1 MKKNNIN
8 QIERQYLTS
17 KKVFIVTL
25 IVILLTITA
34 IWLFELGQHRT
45 LFQNSLLSTTILSV
59 AFFLFLTIS
68 LYKGVKLK
76 DNLGKITDK
85 INTKN
90 IPDLSWLDLS
100 GIGDISIGE
109 GEIVIGIL
117 VWILVSIIFVFLIW
131 FFGSILLILVLVFSA
146 MLYWVFFR
154 ALRLVFKNS
163 NRCKNNITKSI
174 CYGLIYTVLYVSWI
188 YGIILTSHYLVK

>member
-1 MKKNNIN
+1 MKKININ

-25 IVILLTITA
+25 IVIVLTIMA
-34 IWLFELGQHRT
+34 VWLFELGQHRT

-90 IPDLSWLDLS
+90 I
-100 GIGDISIGE
+100 IE
-109 GEIVIGIL
+109 YNK
-117 VWILVSIIFVFLIW
+117 F
-131 FFGSILLILVLVFSA
+131 
-146 MLYWVFFR
+146 
-154 ALRLVFKNS
+154 
-163 NRCKNNITKSI
+163 
-174 CYGLIYTVLYVSWI
+174 
-188 YGIILTSHYLVK
+188 